1 MLYKLKDLAEVK
13 LGTNIS
19 GVEHLDKDAENVGYF
34 IRTGDFDK
42 LGGIKITDKTVRVSL
57 DLAKEQI
64 KKLDIKPHDI
74 LFSRAGGDN
83 YKSLG
88 RLAYVT
94 EPPVDWFCGNN
105 TALITVIKPDII
117 RPKFLYYW
125 LGTKKS
131 RAQWENKTLGALF
144 KKIKAKDI
152 EDLEI
157 CVPSLATQDQY
168 IKRLE
173 SLMEAVET
181 AGRAT
186 ESAKQLKKSM
196 LQNMFC

>member
-1 MLYKLKDLAEVK
+1 MQYTLRDLAEVK
-13 LGTNIS
+13 LGTKIS
-19 GVEHLDKDAENVGYF
+19 GAEYLDKDAENVGYL
-34 IRTGDFDK
+34 IRTGDFDR

-57 DLAKEQI
+57 ELAKEQI

-74 LFSRAGGDN
+74 LFSRAGGDD

-88 RLAYVT
+88 RLTYIT
-94 EPPVDWFCGNN
+94 EPPVDWFCGDN

-131 RAQWENKTLGALF
+131 RVQWENKASGAVF
-144 KKIKAKDI
+144 KKIRTKDI

-173 SLMEAVET
+173 SLTEAIET
-181 AGRAT
+181 EERAI
-186 ESAKQLKKSM
+186 ENAKLFKKCM
-196 LQNMFC
+196 LRNMFC